1 MFLIILACV
10 AVTLCAIATVVSII
24 NKDYARAL
32 LMFGLCLLNL
42 WILSYN
48 IDDYKHKDE
57 PKVHVVPNVIKYQVD
72 STTMINGAD
81 TTKTYVLTY
90 WDYEI

>member
-1 MFLIILACV
+1 MPKLIFPSNAFS
-10 AVTLCAIATVVSII
+10 TFS
-24 NKDYARAL
+24 NKVL
-32 LMFGLCLLNL
+32 
-42 WILSYN
+42 ILSYN